1 MDMKLTLF
9 FLYTVAV
16 VYLINFGI
24 ANKSTPTN
32 TKEVYMYSGTLA
44 MTGIIS
50 EVAINSFCRAVF
62 DTPLW
67 LYHVTPIH
75 HGDTSVFAFFQW
87 SLYGYHLYFV
97 RKKLQS
103 YHFQYEEA
111 IFALALSVDALLL
124 EIFVNVSSN
133 VFLDTF
139 VFYYLPG
146 DIGHLT
152 TMFVYPIY
160 LLGGVALCEFLRR
173 FEKDP
178 MFFGNLSFSVASIIV
193 FL

>member
-1 MDMKLTLF
+1 MDTKLTLF
-9 FLYTVAV
+9 FLYTVAAIC
-16 VYLINFGI
+16 LINFGL

-32 TKEVYMYSGTLA
+32 IKEVYMYSGTLA

-50 EVAINSFCRAVF
+50 EVLINSFCRAVF
-62 DTPLW
+62 DAPLW
-67 LYHVTPIH
+67 LYQVTPIRQ
-75 HGDTSVFAFFQW
+75 GDTSVFAFFQW
-87 SLYGYHLYFV
+87 ALYGYHLYFV

-103 YHFQYEEA
+103 YHFHYEDA
-111 IFALALSVDALLL
+111 IFALVLSVDALLL
-124 EIFVNVSSN
+124 EILINISSN
-133 VFLDTF
+133 AFLDTF

-152 TMFVYPIY
+152 TVLVYPIY

-178 MFFGNLSFSVASIIV
+178 LFFGNLSFSIAFVIV